1 MGKVAE
7 KADEQ
12 EGAAVMAKNRIKISI
27 LGSDYII
34 ASEEEENYVRQI
46 AAETEKR
53 IAGITRDNP
62 RLSVTMAAVLAALDY
77 CDEAVKATESAD
89 NLRSQIK
96 DYLEDSSQ
104 ARMEADEAR
113 RENEKLKKEV
123 QTLRSRLEH
132 QAAEPKKS
140 AQVPGRTVA
149 ARRPSPGLPGRTALT
164 ASRRRSRRR
173 KARWIRKSWSFSSQ
187 ARRRNSSLREAG

>member
-1 MGKVAE
+1 M
-7 KADEQ
+7 
-12 EGAAVMAKNRIKISI
+12 
-27 LGSDYII
+27 
-34 ASEEEENYVRQI
+34 
-46 AAETEKR
+46 
-53 IAGITRDNP
+53 
-62 RLSVTMAAVLAALDY
+62 LAALDY

-96 DYLEDSSQ
+96 DYLEDSPQ

-149 ARRPSPGLPGRTALT
+149 APAPISRPAGRTALT

>member
-1 MGKVAE
+1 MGKAAE

-104 ARMEADEAR
+104 AKMEADEAR

-149 ARRPSPGLPGRTALT
+149 APAPISRPAGQNRAYSQPAPEQ
-164 ASRRRSRRR
+164 
-173 KARWIRKSWSFSSQ
+173 KEKSTLDQEIMEFFQSG
-187 ARRRNSSLREAG
+187 EAEE

>member
-1 MGKVAE
+1 MGKAAE

-62 RLSVTMAAVLAALDY
+62 RLSVTMAAVLAAL
-77 CDEAVKATESAD
+77 EAVKATESAD

-149 ARRPSPGLPGRTALT
+149 APAPISRPAGQNRDYSQPAPEQ
-164 ASRRRSRRR
+164 
-173 KARWIRKSWSFSSQ
+173 KEKSTLDQEIMEFFQSG
-187 ARRRNSSLREAG
+187 EAEE

>member
-1 MGKVAE
+1 MGKAAE

-62 RLSVTMAAVLAALDY
+62 RLSVTMAAVLAA
-77 CDEAVKATESAD
+77 KATESAD

-149 ARRPSPGLPGRTALT
+149 APAPISRPAGQNRAYSQPAPEQ
-164 ASRRRSRRR
+164 
-173 KARWIRKSWSFSSQ
+173 KEKSTLDQEIMEFFQSG
-187 ARRRNSSLREAG
+187 EAEE

>member
-1 MGKVAE
+1 MGKAAE

-62 RLSVTMAAVLAALDY
+62 AVRD
-77 CDEAVKATESAD
+77 
-89 NLRSQIK
+89 
-96 DYLEDSSQ
+96 
-104 ARMEADEAR
+104 
-113 RENEKLKKEV
+113 
-123 QTLRSRLEH
+123 H
-132 QAAEPKKS
+132 
-140 AQVPGRTVA
+140 G
-149 ARRPSPGLPGRTALT
+149 GG
-164 ASRRRSRRR
+164 
-173 KARWIRKSWSFSSQ
+173 
-187 ARRRNSSLREAG
+187 AGGP

>member
-1 MGKVAE
+1 MGKSAE

-132 QAAEPKKS
+132 QAKKG

-149 ARRPSPGLPGRTALT
+149 APAPISRPAGQNRAYSQPAPEQ
-164 ASRRRSRRR
+164 
-173 KARWIRKSWSFSSQ
+173 KEKSTLDQEIMEFFQSG
-187 ARRRNSSLREAG
+187 EAEE

>member
-1 MGKVAE
+1 MPERRNK
-7 KADEQ
+7 Q
-12 EGAAVMAKNRIKISI
+12 EGAAFMAKNRIKVSI

-34 ASEEEENYVRQI
+34 TSEEEENYVRQI

-104 ARMEADEAR
+104 ARMEAEEAR

-132 QAAEPKKS
+132 QAAEPKKTV
-140 AQVPGRTVA
+140 QVPPGRTVA
-149 ARRPSPGLPGRTALT
+149 APAPISRPAGQSRVYSQPEPEQKEKGRLDQEIMEFFQ
-164 ASRRRSRRR
+164 SG
-173 KARWIRKSWSFSSQ
+173 
-187 ARRRNSSLREAG
+187 EAEE

>member
-1 MGKVAE
+1 MGKAAE

-62 RLSVTMAAVLAALDY
+62 RLSVTMAAGLARAPII
-77 CDEAVKATESAD
+77 CAP
-89 NLRSQIK
+89 
-96 DYLEDSSQ
+96 
-104 ARMEADEAR
+104 
-113 RENEKLKKEV
+113 
-123 QTLRSRLEH
+123 RSRTTWRIPLRPEWKRMKP
-132 QAAEPKKS
+132 EGKMKS
-140 AQVPGRTVA
+140 
-149 ARRPSPGLPGRTALT
+149 
-164 ASRRRSRRR
+164 
-173 KARWIRKSWSFSSQ
+173 
-187 ARRRNSSLREAG
+187 

>member
-1 MGKVAE
+1 MGKAAE

-53 IAGITRDNP
+53 IAG
-62 RLSVTMAAVLAALDY
+62 VTMAAVLAALDY

-149 ARRPSPGLPGRTALT
+149 APAPISRPAGQTRAYSQPAPEQ
-164 ASRRRSRRR
+164 
-173 KARWIRKSWSFSSQ
+173 KEKSTLDQEIMEFFQSG
-187 ARRRNSSLREAG
+187 EAEE

>member
-1 MGKVAE
+1 MGKAAE

-113 RENEKLKKEV
+113 RENEKLKK
-123 QTLRSRLEH
+123 RSRLEH

-149 ARRPSPGLPGRTALT
+149 APAPISRPAGQNRAYSQPAPEQ
-164 ASRRRSRRR
+164 
-173 KARWIRKSWSFSSQ
+173 KEKSTLDQEIIEFFQSG
-187 ARRRNSSLREAG
+187 EAEE